1 MSNEDFICILLNT
14 QTSIFFVAYFRKR
27 KSLKSGII
35 GTHTISI
42 LYFASYA
49 RVNSRDVHRKARVL
63 YAISA

>member
-1 MSNEDFICILLNT
+1 MSNEEITYILLHT
-14 QTSIFFVAYFRKR
+14 FVSIFFRSQFQKEKVT
-27 KSLKSGII
+27 KSGTT

-49 RVNSRDVHRKARVL
+49 RVNARDVHRNTRVL